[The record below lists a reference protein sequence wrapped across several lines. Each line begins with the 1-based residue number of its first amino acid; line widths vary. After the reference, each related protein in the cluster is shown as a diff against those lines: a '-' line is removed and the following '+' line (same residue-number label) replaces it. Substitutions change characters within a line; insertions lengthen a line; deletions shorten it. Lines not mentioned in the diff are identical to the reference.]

1 MLSKYGVFLQMLIG
15 VPKIVG
21 VFYKKK
27 NDLTI
32 RMDQLNVMVS
42 FKNSVL
48 NAIIFSLKKVLVL
61 EEIGN

>member
-1 MLSKYGVFLQMLIG
+1 MLIG

-21 VFYKKK
+21 IFYKRK

-32 RMDQLNVMVS
+32 RMDQLNIMVS

-48 NAIIFSLKKVLVL
+48 NAIIFSLKKFLVL